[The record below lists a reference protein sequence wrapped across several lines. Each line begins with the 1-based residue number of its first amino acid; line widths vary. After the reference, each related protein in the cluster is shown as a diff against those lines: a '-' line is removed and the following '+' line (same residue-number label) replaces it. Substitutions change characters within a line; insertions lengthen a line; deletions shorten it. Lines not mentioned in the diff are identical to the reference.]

1 MLIYNENRHN
11 MNMGEN
17 SSGRIISLDAL
28 RGFTIAA
35 MILVNFPGNGKHV
48 FPPLEHA
55 HWNGWTPTD
64 LIFPFFLF
72 IVGVSIVLSLT
83 KRKQQAISMTPL
95 HRKIIWRAVKIFVV
109 GLLLNALG
117 LIPEFHLSELRVT
130 GVLQRIAIVYLICS
144 FLFLHVS
151 IRWQVIIGAVILVIY
166 LIVMMFVPV
175 PGVGIPMLEPGVNL
189 AAWVDNHL
197 LPGAMWQGTWDP
209 EGILSTF
216 PAIATGLTG
225 VFAGILLKSGQ
236 TQERKIIL
244 LFSAG
249 FCALILGRIWG
260 WFFPINKNLW
270 TSSFV
275 LFTSGLAAMT
285 LAVTMFILDLL
296 GYVRFTKPWIIFGS
310 NAITVYVLAG
320 ILSPFFYDLKV
331 KGDSLN
337 MHFFRLF
344 TEVGLPPQLVSALYA
359 FLYVWIIFIPAWLLY
374 RKKIFIKL

>member
-1 MLIYNENRHN
+1 MTAA
-11 MNMGEN
+11 EN
-17 SSGRIISLDAL
+17 SSGRFISLDAF

-35 MILVNFPGNGKHV
+35 MILVNFPGNGEHV

-55 HWNGWTPTD
+55 RWNGWTPTD

-83 KRKQQAISMTPL
+83 KRKQHAGSMAPL
-95 HRKIIWRAVKIFVV
+95 HRKIIWRAVKIFAV
-109 GLLLNALG
+109 GLILNALA
-117 LIPEFHLSELRVT
+117 LIPEFHLSELRIT
-130 GVLQRIAIVYLICS
+130 GVLQRIAIVYLVCS
-144 FLFLHVS
+144 FLFLHAS
-151 IRWQVIIGAVILVIY
+151 LRWQVIIGAAVLLLY
-166 LIVMMFVPV
+166 WLAMMFIPV
-175 PGVGIPMLEPGVNL
+175 PGVGIRMFEPGVNL
-189 AAWVDNHL
+189 AAWVDNKL

-216 PAIATGLTG
+216 PAVVTGITG
-225 VFAGILLKSGQ
+225 VLAGVLLKSDH

-249 FCALILGRIWG
+249 FCAIILGRIWG

-285 LAVTMFILDLL
+285 LAVTMFVVDVL
-296 GYVRFTKPWIIFGS
+296 GHVRFVKPSVIFGS

-320 ILSPFFYDLKV
+320 ILSPLFYELNIR
-331 KGDSLN
+331 GASLN

-344 TEVGLPPQLVSALYA
+344 TGAGIHPQLVSALYA
-359 FLYVWIIFIPAWLLY
+359 FLYVCIIYVPAWLLY
-374 RKKIFIKL
+374 RRRIFIKL